1 MSEDIVFG
9 ANQIPPNKR
18 HKAGHDGEVKR
29 RMCTHCGRAFKRTE
43 HLRRHLRTHTKEKP
57 FVCHCGSSFSRQ
69 DLLARHRRLVQHDEA
84 ASLADGPAT
93 ETGSTR
99 HIAEPSV
106 TSIGLPPRNHGGAAD
121 EPLSRSSMVPQPYM
135 RTQPW
140 THLPSTAMV
149 ENQSQQHEIVDAR
162 QYDPDLLSSPM
173 LEGGIDFDMQFR
185 GFTSFLDSVGLYSE
199 WSPIFNDYGRNGDIV
214 EPRPE
219 EGRDE
224 AASPRQGTSTRAQT
238 PFSSWLPSAPSMNKI
253 SNHVPDTNYP
263 RAVDPETRLF
273 KVTEDQRSQLKSTL
287 ENLSHLLDPGFRLPS
302 RHALTRYV
310 TSFFEGFHNHMPF
323 IHVPTWR
330 IQDHSA
336 ELILGIAAVG
346 AQYCFERKVSEQLF
360 FAGKTALMERF
371 GRDANI
377 YGPSTRSR
385 LSIINLVA
393 PSNDNSSS
401 AQYMPSDETV
411 RALITLMGF
420 ATWEPKASMVQ
431 ESLALQ
437 GLLTHIIRDVG
448 LEDDNFSLPST
459 VLDEEHD
466 GASLERCWRAWIKQ
480 ESSRRS
486 RLTAFSFLHT
496 HSIAYN
502 VYPTLRSNE
511 VNLRLPCST
520 KEWKAANA
528 ERWHAAR
535 REAQKPQLYFREALS
550 LLLKNRNESA
560 PLDPIPTPFGNY
572 LLLHGLLQ
580 RIHIVRDLSLPVMSN
595 TAALP
600 REEVEKLER
609 GLRSW
614 TSGWQQAPE
623 STLDPN
629 NENGPIPFTSSA
641 LLASAYVRIYL
652 HLGPYRQ
659 LETRD
664 PQRIARA
671 IACSPEIERSDG
683 VIAALLYAAHM
694 IGIPV
699 RLGVERVA
707 RSQAFFW
714 SVRHSLAS
722 LECAVLLSK
731 WLAKLAS
738 TMLASPPSDSEDRI
752 LHWVRCIVKEAYT
765 VIDFDDEPAASV
777 SFLDPAFLS
786 LAVLEIW
793 AHFFKSN
800 TQWPF
805 INIIGQGLEKYRE
818 LLVQKRQAPA

>member
-9 ANQIPPNKR
+9 ASQIPPNKR
-18 HKAGHDGEVKR
+18 RSEGHDGEGKR
-29 RMCTHCGRAFKRTE
+29 RVCTHCGRAFKRTE

-84 ASLADGPAT
+84 SSVAGPAT
-93 ETGSTR
+93 EIGS
-99 HIAEPSV
+99 V
-106 TSIGLPPRNHGGAAD
+106 GLPPTDHGRAAD

-135 RTQPW
+135 RTEPW
-140 THLPSTAMV
+140 AQLPSTAMA
-149 ENQSQQHEIVDAR
+149 ENESQQHEIVDAG
-162 QYDPDLLSSPM
+162 QYGADSLSSPV
-173 LEGGIDFDMQFR
+173 LDSGIDFDMQFR
-185 GFTSFLDSVGLYSE
+185 GFTSFLDSVGLDSE
-199 WSPIFNDYGRNGDIV
+199 WSPLFNDSGRHGDLI
-214 EPRPE
+214 ETRPE
-219 EGRDE
+219 RGRDE
-224 AASPRQGTSTRAQT
+224 AASPQQGTSTRAQT
-238 PFSSWLPSAPSMNKI
+238 PFSSWLPSAPSLNKV
-253 SNHVPDTNYP
+253 SNHVPDTNHP

-287 ENLSHLLDPGFRLPS
+287 ENLSHLLNPDFRLPS
-302 RHALTRYV
+302 RHAITRYI
-310 TSFFEGFHNHMPF
+310 TSFFEGFHTHMPF
-323 IHVPTWR
+323 IHVPTWCL
-330 IQDHSA
+330 QDHSA
-336 ELILGIAAVG
+336 ELVLGIAAIG
-346 AQYCFERKVSEQLF
+346 AQYCFERKISEQLF
-360 FAGKTALMERF
+360 FAGKAVLMERL

-377 YGPSTRSR
+377 YGSSTRSR
-385 LSIINLVA
+385 LSIINLMA
-393 PSNDNSSS
+393 PNNDNASNI
-401 AQYMPSDETV
+401 QHMPSDGTV
-411 RALITLMGF
+411 RALVTLMGF
-420 ATWEPKASMVQ
+420 AAWEPKASMVQ
-431 ESLALQ
+431 ESLSLQ

-448 LEDDNFSLPST
+448 LEDGSFSIPPTL
-459 VLDEEHD
+459 LDEKDD
-466 GASLERCWRAWIKQ
+466 GTSLERCWRAWIKQ
-480 ESSRRS
+480 ESSRRT

-520 KEWKAANA
+520 KEWKAPNA
-528 ERWHAAR
+528 KQWYAAS
-535 REAQKPQLYFREALS
+535 REVEKPQLYFRQALS

-560 PLDPIPTPFGNY
+560 PLDPIPAPFGNY

-664 PQRIARA
+664 PLCIARA
-671 IACSPEIERSDG
+671 ISCSPDIERSDG
-683 VIAALLYAAHM
+683 VIVALLYAAHM

-731 WLAKLAS
+731 WLAKLAG
-738 TMLASPPSDSEDRI
+738 TMLASPLSDSEDRI
-752 LHWVRCIVKEAYT
+752 LHWVRCIVEEAYT
-765 VIDFDDEPAASV
+765 VIDFDVDLAASV
-777 SFLDPAFLS
+777 DFQDPGFLS

-805 INIIGQGLEKYRE
+805 INILGHGLEKYRE
-818 LLVQKRQAPA
+818 ILVQKRQVPA